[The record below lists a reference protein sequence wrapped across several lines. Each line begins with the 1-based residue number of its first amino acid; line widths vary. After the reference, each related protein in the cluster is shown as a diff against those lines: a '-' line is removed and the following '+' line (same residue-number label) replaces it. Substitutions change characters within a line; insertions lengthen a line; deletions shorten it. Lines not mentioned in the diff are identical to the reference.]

1 MQRIVLFAITNIA
14 VLVVISLTFS
24 LLGLDGYLAQQG
36 MNMPLLL
43 VFAALFG
50 MGGSIISLLL
60 SKTMAKRMT
69 RARVIDQPGNADERW
84 LVDTVARQA
93 MLAGIEMPEVAVYPA
108 PEMNAFATGA
118 NRNKALVAVSDGI
131 FQKMSRDELEAVLG
145 HEISHVAN
153 GDMVTMALLQGV
165 LNTFVIFFARIVAQ
179 IVSSA
184 GNRGGGRGGN
194 FMIYF
199 AVNMIAQVVF
209 GVLASVVASWF
220 SRRREFRAD
229 IGGANLAGRDKMVA
243 ALRRLQSGEP
253 AQLPEQLDA
262 MGISASVT
270 SGLASLL
277 HSHPPLETRI
287 AALLAQNSST

>member
-14 VLVVISLTFS
+14 VLLVISLTFS
-24 LLGLDGYLAQQG
+24 LFGLDRYMAQQG
-36 MNMPLLL
+36 MNMPMLL

-50 MGGSIISLLL
+50 MGGSMISLLL

-69 RARVIDQPGNADERW
+69 RARVIDQPGTADERW
-84 LVDTVARQA
+84 LVETVARQA
-93 MLAGIEMPEVAVYPA
+93 ALAGIDMPEVAVYPA

-118 NRNKALVAVSDGI
+118 NRNKALVAVSEGI
-131 FQKMSRDELEAVLG
+131 FRQMSRDELEAVLA
-145 HEISHVAN
+145 HEISHVGN

-179 IVSSA
+179 IASSA
-184 GNRGGGRGGN
+184 GSRDGGRGGN

-199 AVNMIAQVVF
+199 AVNMAAQVLF
-209 GVLASVVASWF
+209 GILASVVASWF
-220 SRRREFRAD
+220 SRKREFRAD
-229 IGGANLAGRDKMVA
+229 AGAANLAGRDKMVA
-243 ALRRLQSGEP
+243 ALRCLQSGEP

-277 HSHPPLETRI
+277 HSHPPLEARI
-287 AALLAQNSST
+287 DALLERP

>member
-93 MLAGIEMPEVAVYPA
+93 ALAGIEMPEVAVYPA

-287 AALLAQNSST
+287 AALLVQDSST

>member
-14 VLVVISLTFS
+14 VLFIISLTFS
-24 LLGLDGYLAQQG
+24 MLGLDGYLAQQG
-36 MNMPLLL
+36 INMPVLL

-69 RARVIDQPGNADERW
+69 RARVIDQPGSADERW

-93 MLAGIEMPEVAVYPA
+93 ALAGIEMPEVAVYPA

-118 NRNKALVAVSDGI
+118 NRNKALVAVSDGV

-179 IVSSA
+179 IASSA

-209 GVLASVVASWF
+209 GILASVVASWF

-277 HSHPPLETRI
+277 HSHPPLEARI
-287 AALLAQNSST
+287 AALLAQDSSI

>member
-1 MQRIVLFAITNIA
+1 MQRIFLFAITNIA

-24 LLGLDGYLAQQG
+24 LLGLDQYLAQQG
-36 MNMPLLL
+36 MNMPFLLL
-43 VFAALFG
+43 FAALFG
-50 MGGSIISLLL
+50 MGGSVISLLL

-69 RARVIDQPGNADERW
+69 RARVIDQPATADERW
-84 LVDTVARQA
+84 LVETVRRQA
-93 MLAGIEMPEVAVYPA
+93 MLAGIEMPEVAIYPA

-118 NRNKALVAVSDGI
+118 NRNAALVAVSDGI
-131 FQKMSRDELEAVLG
+131 FRKMTRDELEAVLG

-179 IVSSA
+179 VVSSA
-184 GNRGGGRGGN
+184 GSRDGQRGGN

-209 GVLASVVASWF
+209 GILASVVSSWF
-220 SRRREFRAD
+220 SRKREFRAD

-277 HSHPPLETRI
+277 HSHPPLERRI
-287 AALLAQNSST
+287 EALLETS

>member
-1 MQRIVLFAITNIA
+1 MQRILLFAITNIA

-24 LLGLDGYLAQQG
+24 VLGLDRYLAQQG
-36 MNMPLLL
+36 MNMPFLLI
-43 VFAALFG
+43 FAALFG
-50 MGGSIISLLL
+50 MGGSVISLLL

-69 RARVIDQPGNADERW
+69 RARVIDQPASADERW
-84 LVDTVARQA
+84 LVETVSRQA
-93 MLAGIEMPEVAVYPA
+93 MMAGIEMPEVAIYPA

-118 NRNKALVAVSDGI
+118 NRNKALVAVSEGI
-131 FQKMSRDELEAVLG
+131 FRQMSRDELEAVLG

-179 IVSSA
+179 VASSA
-184 GNRGGGRGGN
+184 GSRDAQRGGN

-209 GVLASVVASWF
+209 GVLASVVSSWF
-220 SRRREFRAD
+220 SRKREFRAD

-253 AQLPEQLDA
+253 ADLPEQLDA
-262 MGISASVT
+262 MGISASAT

-277 HSHPPLETRI
+277 RSHPPLANRI
-287 AALLAQNSST
+287 EALLDAA

>member
-14 VLVVISLTFS
+14 VLLVISLTFS
-24 LLGLDGYLAQQG
+24 LFGLDRYMAQQG
-36 MNMPLLL
+36 MNMPMLL

-50 MGGSIISLLL
+50 MGGSMISLLL

-69 RARVIDQPGNADERW
+69 RARVIDQPGTADERW
-84 LVDTVARQA
+84 LVETVARQA
-93 MLAGIEMPEVAVYPA
+93 ALAGIDMPEVAVYPA

-118 NRNKALVAVSDGI
+118 NRNKALVAVSEGI
-131 FQKMSRDELEAVLG
+131 FRQMSRDELEAVLA
-145 HEISHVAN
+145 HEISHVGN

-179 IVSSA
+179 IASSA
-184 GNRGGGRGGN
+184 GSRDGGRGGN

-199 AVNMIAQVVF
+199 AVNMAAQVLF
-209 GVLASVVASWF
+209 GILASVVASWF
-220 SRRREFRAD
+220 SRKREFRAD
-229 IGGANLAGRDKMVA
+229 AGAANLAGRDKMVA

-277 HSHPPLETRI
+277 HSHPPLEARI
-287 AALLAQNSST
+287 DALLERP

>member
-14 VLVVISLTFS
+14 VLLVISLTFS
-24 LLGLDGYLAQQG
+24 LFGLDRYMAQQG
-36 MNMPLLL
+36 MNMPMLL

-50 MGGSIISLLL
+50 MGGSMISLLL

-69 RARVIDQPGNADERW
+69 RARVIDQPGTADERW
-84 LVDTVARQA
+84 LVETVARQA
-93 MLAGIEMPEVAVYPA
+93 ALAGIEMPEVAVYPA

-118 NRNKALVAVSDGI
+118 NRNKALVAVSEGI
-131 FQKMSRDELEAVLG
+131 FRQMSRDELEAVLA
-145 HEISHVAN
+145 HEISHVGN

-179 IVSSA
+179 IASSA
-184 GNRGGGRGGN
+184 GSRDGGRGGN

-199 AVNMIAQVVF
+199 AVNMAAQVLF
-209 GVLASVVASWF
+209 GILASVVASWF
-220 SRRREFRAD
+220 SRKREFRAD
-229 IGGANLAGRDKMVA
+229 AGAANLAGRDKMVA

-277 HSHPPLETRI
+277 HSHPPLEARI
-287 AALLAQNSST
+287 DALLERP

>member
-14 VLVVISLTFS
+14 VLLVISLTFS
-24 LLGLDGYLAQQG
+24 LFGLDGYLAQQG
-36 MNMPLLL
+36 MNMPVLL
-43 VFAALFG
+43 VFAAIFG

-69 RARVIDQPGNADERW
+69 RARVIDQPSTDDERW
-84 LVDTVARQA
+84 LMGTVARQA
-93 MLAGIEMPEVAVYPA
+93 ALAGIEMPEVAIYPA

-118 NRNKALVAVSDGI
+118 NRNKALVAVSEGI
-131 FQKMSRDELEAVLG
+131 FRQMSRDELEAVLA
-145 HEISHVAN
+145 HEISHVGN

-184 GNRGGGRGGN
+184 GSRGGGRGGS
-194 FMIYF
+194 FMVYF

-209 GVLASVVASWF
+209 GILASVVASWF
-220 SRRREFRAD
+220 SRKREFRAD
-229 IGGANLAGRDKMVA
+229 AGAANLAGRDKMVA

-277 HSHPPLETRI
+277 HSHPPLEARI
-287 AALLAQNSST
+287 EALLEQP

>member
-1 MQRIVLFAITNIA
+1 M
-14 VLVVISLTFS
+14 
-24 LLGLDGYLAQQG
+24 AQQG
-36 MNMPLLL
+36 MNMPMLL

-50 MGGSIISLLL
+50 MGGSMISLLL

-69 RARVIDQPGNADERW
+69 RARVIDQPGTADERW
-84 LVDTVARQA
+84 LVETVARQA
-93 MLAGIEMPEVAVYPA
+93 ALAGIDMPEVAVYPA

-118 NRNKALVAVSDGI
+118 NRNKALVAVSEGI
-131 FQKMSRDELEAVLG
+131 FRQMSRDELEAVLA
-145 HEISHVAN
+145 HEISHVGN

-179 IVSSA
+179 IASSA
-184 GNRGGGRGGN
+184 GSRDGGRGGN

-199 AVNMIAQVVF
+199 AVNMAAQVLF
-209 GVLASVVASWF
+209 GILASVVASWF
-220 SRRREFRAD
+220 SRKREFRAD
-229 IGGANLAGRDKMVA
+229 AGAANLAGRDKMVA

-277 HSHPPLETRI
+277 HSHPPLEARI
-287 AALLAQNSST
+287 DALLERP

>member
-14 VLVVISLTFS
+14 VLLVISLAFS
-24 LLGLDGYLAQQG
+24 LFGLDKYMAQQG
-36 MNMPLLL
+36 MNMPMLL

-50 MGGSIISLLL
+50 MGGSMISLLL

-69 RARVIDQPGNADERW
+69 RARVIDQPGTADERW
-84 LVDTVARQA
+84 LVETVARQA
-93 MLAGIEMPEVAVYPA
+93 ALAGIDMPEVAVYPA

-118 NRNKALVAVSDGI
+118 NRNKALVAVSEGI
-131 FQKMSRDELEAVLG
+131 FRQMSRDELEAVLA
-145 HEISHVAN
+145 HEISHVGN

-179 IVSSA
+179 IASSA
-184 GNRGGGRGGN
+184 GSRDGGRGGN

-199 AVNMIAQVVF
+199 AVNMAAQVLF
-209 GVLASVVASWF
+209 GILASVVASWF
-220 SRRREFRAD
+220 SRKREFRAD
-229 IGGANLAGRDKMVA
+229 AGAANLAGRDKMVA

-277 HSHPPLETRI
+277 HSHPPLEARI
-287 AALLAQNSST
+287 DALLERP

>member
-1 MQRIVLFAITNIA
+1 MQRIILFAITNIA

-24 LLGLDGYLAQQG
+24 LLGLDQYLAQQG
-36 MNMPLLL
+36 MNMPFLLL
-43 VFAALFG
+43 FAALFG
-50 MGGSIISLLL
+50 MGGSLISLML
-60 SKTMAKRMT
+60 SKTMAKRLT
-69 RARVIDQPGNADERW
+69 RARVIDQAATADERW
-84 LVDTVARQA
+84 LVETVRRQA
-93 MLAGIEMPEVAVYPA
+93 ALAGIEMPEVAIYPA

-118 NRNKALVAVSDGI
+118 NRNAALVAVSDGI
-131 FQKMSRDELEAVLG
+131 FRKMSRDELEAVLG

-179 IVSSA
+179 VVSSA
-184 GNRGGGRGGN
+184 GSRDGQRGGN

-199 AVNMIAQVVF
+199 VVNMIAQVVF
-209 GVLASVVASWF
+209 GILASVVSSWF
-220 SRRREFRAD
+220 SRKREFRAD

-277 HSHPPLETRI
+277 HSHPPLERRI
-287 AALLAQNSST
+287 EALLEST

>member
-1 MQRIVLFAITNIA
+1 MQRVVLFALTNIA
-14 VLVVISLTFS
+14 VLVVISITFT
-24 LLGLDGYLAQQG
+24 LLGLDRYLAQQG
-36 MNMPLLL
+36 MNMPVLLL
-43 VFAALFG
+43 FAALFG
-50 MGGSIISLLL
+50 MGGSLISLLV
-60 SKTMAKRMT
+60 SKRMAKMMT
-69 RARVIDQPGNADERW
+69 RARVIDVPRTADERW
-84 LVDTVARQA
+84 LFETVERQA
-93 MLAGIEMPEVAVYPA
+93 SLAGIAMPEVAIYPA

-118 NRNKALVAVSDGI
+118 NRNAALVAVSEGI
-131 FQKMSRDELEAVLG
+131 LRQMSRDELEAVLG
-145 HEISHVAN
+145 HEVSHVAN

-179 IVSSA
+179 IASSA
-184 GNRGGGRGGN
+184 GSRDGRGGN

-199 AVNMIAQVVF
+199 VVNMVAQVVF
-209 GVLASVVASWF
+209 GILASVVASWF

-253 AQLPEQLDA
+253 AHLPEQLDA

-277 HSHPPLETRI
+277 HSHPPLEQRI
-287 AALLAQNSST
+287 EALMARDQ

>member
-14 VLVVISLTFS
+14 VLLVISVVFS
-24 LLGLDGYLAQQG
+24 LFGLDRYLAQQG
-36 MNMPLLL
+36 MNMPVLLT
-43 VFAALFG
+43 FAALFG
-50 MGGSIISLLL
+50 MGGSLISLLL

-69 RARVIDQPGNADERW
+69 GARVIEQPANADERW

-93 MLAGIEMPEVAVYPA
+93 AMAGIEMPEVAVYPA

-118 NRNKALVAVSDGI
+118 NRNQALVAVSDGI
-131 FQKMSRDELEAVLG
+131 FRQMSRDELEAVLG
-145 HEISHVAN
+145 HEVSHIAN

-179 IVSSA
+179 VVSSA
-184 GNRGGGRGGN
+184 GSRDGGRGGN
-194 FMIYF
+194 FMVYF

-220 SRRREFRAD
+220 SRKREFRAD
-229 IGGANLAGRDKMVA
+229 IGGANLAGRAKMIA

-270 SGLASLL
+270 SGLAGLL
-277 HSHPPLETRI
+277 RSHPPLEVRI
-287 AALLAQNSST
+287 EALQQRD

>member
-1 MQRIVLFAITNIA
+1 MQRIFLFAVTNIA
-14 VLVVISLTFS
+14 VLIVISIIFS
-24 LLGLDGYLAQQG
+24 LFGLDQYLAQQG
-36 MNMPLLL
+36 MNMPFLLG
-43 VFAALFG
+43 FAALFG

-60 SKTMAKRMT
+60 SKTMAKRLT
-69 RARVIDQPGNADERW
+69 GARVIEQPGNENERW
-84 LVDTVARQA
+84 LVKTVARQA
-93 MLAGIEMPEVAVYPA
+93 ALAGIEMPEVAVYPA

-118 NRNKALVAVSDGI
+118 NRNAALVAVSEGI
-131 FQKMSRDELEAVLG
+131 FKQMSRDELEAVLA
-145 HEISHVAN
+145 HEVSHIAN

-184 GNRGGGRGGN
+184 SSRGGGRGGN

-209 GVLASVVASWF
+209 GVLAAVVASWF

-229 IGGANLAGRDKMVA
+229 AGAANLAGRDKMVP
-243 ALRRLQSGEP
+243 ALRRLQAGEP

-262 MGISASVT
+262 MRISASVT

-277 HSHPPLETRI
+277 HSHPPLERRI
-287 AALLAQNSST
+287 EALLDHS